1 MDEES
6 SPPPPTPPVTSQPA
20 NPTISDRM
28 VALIEVLVCSDYP
41 TQFALGATFATLGFL
56 PQTADGTLNIS
67 FVVALSLTD
76 AAFLIALILL
86 FLRSHG
92 ERPREVFLGVRP
104 VAAEARAGLPLTFAA
119 YGLALAV
126 LGAIRGVAPW
136 LRTVPENPLQELM
149 RTPTDAALFALVVVV
164 AGGVR
169 EELQRAFLLRRFEQS
184 LGGRNVGVVVG
195 SLGFG
200 IGHIV
205 QGADAVVATTVLGV
219 FWALIYLRRRSVVAP
234 MVSHAGFDLLQIGQ
248 FLTFGR

>member
-1 MDEES
+1 M
-6 SPPPPTPPVTSQPA
+6 
-20 NPTISDRM
+20 
-28 VALIEVLVCSDYP
+28 
-41 TQFALGATFATLGFL
+41 
-56 PQTADGTLNIS
+56 
-67 FVVALSLTD
+67 
-76 AAFLIALILL
+76 
-86 FLRSHG
+86 
-92 ERPREVFLGVRP
+92 
-104 VAAEARAGLPLTFAA
+104 RAGLPLTFAA

-126 LGAIRGVAPW
+126 LGSIRAFAPW
-136 LRTVPENPLQELM
+136 LRTVPENPLQQLM
-149 RTPTDAALFALVVVV
+149 RTPADAALFALVVVV

-169 EELQRAFLLRRFEQS
+169 EELQRAFLLRRFEQA

-205 QGADAVVATTVLGV
+205 QGGDAVVATTVLGV

>member
-6 SPPPPTPPVTSQPA
+6 SSLPPTPPVASQPA
-20 NPTISDRM
+20 NPTIGDRT
-28 VALIEVLVCSDYP
+28 VALIEVLLCSDYP
-41 TQFALGATFATLGFL
+41 TQFALGATFSTLGFH
-56 PQTADGTLNIS
+56 PQTADGRLNIT

-76 AAFLIALILL
+76 AVFLIALMFL

-92 ERPREVFLGVRP
+92 ERPRDVFLGTTP
-104 VAAEARAGLPLTFAA
+104 VVPEVRAGLPLTLAA

-126 LGAIRGVAPW
+126 LGIIRAGAPW

-149 RTPTDAALFALVVVV
+149 QTPADAALFALVVVV

-205 QGADAVVATTVLGV
+205 QGADAVVATSILGV
-219 FWALIYLRRRSVVAP
+219 FWALVYLRRRSVVAP
-234 MVSHAGFDLLQIGQ
+234 MVSHAGFDLLQIAQ